1 MTLDVAFFA
10 AAIPA
15 VLISAASKGGF
26 AGGAA
31 FAGADGPVPA
41 EVARA
46 DFTRSLHWLL
56 TGIAAA

>member
-1 MTLDVAFFA
+1 MTLDFAFFA

-31 FAGADGPVPA
+31 FASAPLLALAMPRRRPSDCSC
-41 EVARA
+41 
-46 DFTRSLHWLL
+46 RS
-56 TGIAAA
+56 